1 MGKALG
7 AGHAGGFDTGSWMTV
22 RCAEYLLLWST
33 VSGDEGGGRRP
44 RVDATGRA
52 PRDVP
57 APHTSPDLSI
67 PHSLHYV
74 GKGINGV
81 PGPFRQCLKP
91 IERMNSAQARG
102 SSRVLGTV
110 GSVWGCG
117 CHGRATARSQP
128 ENNLHSPVVTVG
140 RLLSAIVGLGRPAP
154 LVLVDCCPPIL
165 APVRR
170 RGCRPC
176 PLRDTWSTD
185 GTTFDCVASWLHQ
198 PKFSQPSKQKQ
209 RLAWELST
217 KAVLRFD

>member
-1 MGKALG
+1 MG
-7 AGHAGGFDTGSWMTV
+7 
-22 RCAEYLLLWST
+22 CAEYLLLWST
-33 VSGDEGGGRRP
+33 VPGDEGGGRRP

-52 PRDVP
+52 PRDGP
-57 APHTSPDLSI
+57 APPYLSRPLHTALPALCGEGDQWRSRAPLS
-67 PHSLHYV
+67 L
-74 GKGINGV
+74 
-81 PGPFRQCLKP
+81 CTKP

-128 ENNLHSPVVTVG
+128 ENNLHSAVVTVG

-198 PKFSQPSKQKQ
+198 LKFSQPSKQKQ